1 MGYVVVFLNLN
12 RDVLVYHFRWKQKS
26 IQTECRDL
34 PWFVKSSARLENVS
48 MKVLYLDVLLSYHL
62 LHTGLIRSV
71 DFLFFQMTLIILTR
85 SSA

>member
-48 MKVLYLDVLLSYHL
+48 MKVLGCLVVIS
-62 LHTGLIRSV
+62 
-71 DFLFFQMTLIILTR
+71 LTAHR
-85 SSA
+85 LNQIC